1 MPIRS
6 FKDKRAEAIW
16 NLEQVKSVST
26 DLQRQAL
33 KKLRMLNNS
42 KTLNDLK
49 IPPSNHL
56 EKLLGD
62 RKNFYSIR
70 VNIQWRIV
78 FKFDDGDFYDVEF
91 IDYH

>member
-33 KKLRMLNNS
+33 KKPRMLNNS